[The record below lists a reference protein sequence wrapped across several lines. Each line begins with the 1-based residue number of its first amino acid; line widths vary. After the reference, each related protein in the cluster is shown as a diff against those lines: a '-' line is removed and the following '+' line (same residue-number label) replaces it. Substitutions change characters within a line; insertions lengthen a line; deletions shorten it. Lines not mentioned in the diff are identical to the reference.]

1 LLVAVSGS
9 LVVLVF
15 VVNTIIAMVPRASVS
30 LGFWSWVAAGE
41 TAAWRLKWVALPVL
55 FVVLW
60 FGRKIYRSILRA
72 PERFCGVRHARRGL
86 LASALV
92 ALLIAV
98 LIGITVPARLRQR
111 QMAIDAGFL
120 ATGYTVDLAFF
131 TYRMKYGTYPT
142 DQSRL
147 KDDLRLLPDPDGS
160 IAAVLRDLDTTGYRP
175 SSELA
180 SNKPNTPS
188 LRGSLIRKAS
198 LNSPTDD
205 TQSGGVSFTTYEL
218 RLPGED
224 KILGNDDDWVVHDG
238 VIVRASDLAKGGVG
252 RNASAEALRH

>member
-1 LLVAVSGS
+1 
-9 LVVLVF
+9 
-15 VVNTIIAMVPRASVS
+15 
-30 LGFWSWVAAGE
+30 
-41 TAAWRLKWVALPVL
+41 
-55 FVVLW
+55 
-60 FGRKIYRSILRA
+60 
-72 PERFCGVRHARRGL
+72 
-86 LASALV
+86 
-92 ALLIAV
+92 
-98 LIGITVPARLRQR
+98 
-111 QMAIDAGFL
+111 
-120 ATGYTVDLAFF
+120 
-131 TYRMKYGTYPT
+131 MKYGTYPT

-238 VIVRASDLAKGGVG
+238 VIVRATDLAKGGVG